1 MDLSHVTARQRAYFR
16 SGATLPLPA
25 RRRAL
30 EALLRG
36 LADRE
41 DALLAALEADLGK
54 PPMEGYMTELGL
66 VREELRFHLK
76 HLARWA
82 RPLRVPTPLAHFPAR
97 STVRPEP
104 YGSVLILSP
113 WNYPVQLSLMPLIG
127 ALSAGNCA
135 VLKPSAYA
143 PACSR
148 ALAELIGQCLP
159 LELAAV
165 VEGGRAENQVLL
177 DLPFDYI
184 FFTGS
189 PSVGRFVMERA
200 AARLTPVTLELGGKS
215 PVIVV
220 GDADLPLA
228 AGGSSSESC
237 STRVRPA
244 WPPTMFW
251 PRGTCSREL
260 IRLLQKELAGQLGED
275 PLSCPGYPRIV
286 NAAHLRRLEGL
297 LEGCQVLCGG
307 QTGGGPD
314 GPRPGPAPPPQT
326 PR

>member
-36 LADRE
+36 AGRPGGRP
-41 DALLAALEADLGK
+41 ARRPGGGPGQAA
-54 PPMEGYMTELGL
+54 MEGYMTELGL

-148 ALAELIGQCLP
+148 
-159 LELAAV
+159 
-165 VEGGRAENQVLL
+165 RWR
-177 DLPFDYI
+177 
-184 FFTGS
+184 S
-189 PSVGRFVMERA
+189 
-200 AARLTPVTLELGGKS
+200 
-215 PVIVV
+215 
-220 GDADLPLA
+220 
-228 AGGSSSESC
+228 
-237 STRVRPA
+237 
-244 WPPTMFW
+244 
-251 PRGTCSREL
+251 
-260 IRLLQKELAGQLGED
+260 
-275 PLSCPGYPRIV
+275 
-286 NAAHLRRLEGL
+286 
-297 LEGCQVLCGG
+297 
-307 QTGGGPD
+307 
-314 GPRPGPAPPPQT
+314 
-326 PR
+326 